1 LRFYGHALYLAR
13 QVEMRGY
20 QKQRRVRVE
29 ARLVAQAASCI
40 RAVRFGFVGG
50 VVQGEE
56 WKLTLTQE
64 LLSVP
69 ERFESGLSFWNAGN
83 GFPMTD

>member
-1 LRFYGHALYLAR
+1 MRFYGHALYLVH

-20 QKQRRVRVE
+20 PKQRRVRVE
-29 ARLVAQAASCI
+29 ARLVAQGASCI

-56 WKLTLTQE
+56 WKLTLAQE
-64 LLSVP
+64 PLSVP
-69 ERFESGLSFWNAGN
+69 ERFESGLSFWSVDND
-83 GFPMTD
+83 FPMMD